1 MLCKYA
7 VTWAGVG
14 ERGALSLP
22 TASVAP
28 ATAALILLLVLYRL
42 LLLVVVLTA
51 LADSEYIAA
60 AIGKAE
66 QTARNGQLRR
76 RVNVVTNMA

>member
-22 TASVAP
+22 AASVAP
-28 ATAALILLLVLYRL
+28 ATAALILLLVLL
-42 LLLVVVLTA
+42 LLLLSAA

-76 RVNVVTNMA
+76 RVNDVTNMA